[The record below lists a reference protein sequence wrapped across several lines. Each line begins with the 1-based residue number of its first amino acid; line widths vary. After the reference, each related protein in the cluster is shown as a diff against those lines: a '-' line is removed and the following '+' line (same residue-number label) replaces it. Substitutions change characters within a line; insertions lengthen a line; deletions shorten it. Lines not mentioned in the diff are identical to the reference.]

1 MSSKSYIKNKE
12 KNKNKEKE
20 KKKINP
26 FDLLFIYN
34 QTQEECLK
42 RVKIDGRALKHV
54 IKQTPEI
61 VSAAVK
67 QNPEA
72 KEYMFGSCFLQKA
85 SKEQIEEFNKLTN

>member
-1 MSSKSYIKNKE
+1 MSFKSYIKNKE
-12 KNKNKEKE
+12 KKKNKIK
-20 KKKINP
+20 P

-34 QTQEECLK
+34 QTEEECLK

-61 VSAAVK
+61 VLAAVK

-72 KEYMFGSCFLQKA
+72 KEYVF
-85 SKEQIEEFNKLTN
+85 